1 MVLLEKFFK
10 IFHPHPPLKSQMVQ
24 GKVTSNLP
32 NYYLCYTNAFTNH
45 YEVVLW
51 TKTSNKLFSHLIIS
65 PRTRVGYELS
75 SHALKN
81 TANQRPGLPL
91 HILRYATGSIPLY
104 FPVITCAQQFT
115 GGPFEDLKASS
126 ETLEFLRTITNISD
140 HVRKFSEDFRTLPNI
155 LKNHKNI

>member
-51 TKTSNKLFSHLIIS
+51 TKTSNKLFSHLIII
-65 PRTRVGYELS
+65 PRTRVGYELL

-91 HILRYATGSIPLY
+91 HILRYATGNIQRVVFYST
-104 FPVITCAQQFT
+104 FPSLLARNSLLGVH
-115 GGPFEDLKASS
+115 
-126 ETLEFLRTITNISD
+126 LRTWKPTPKLFNSCEPIQTFPITSGNFPKISE
-140 HVRKFSEDFRTLPNI
+140 HFPIF
-155 LKNHKNI
+155 